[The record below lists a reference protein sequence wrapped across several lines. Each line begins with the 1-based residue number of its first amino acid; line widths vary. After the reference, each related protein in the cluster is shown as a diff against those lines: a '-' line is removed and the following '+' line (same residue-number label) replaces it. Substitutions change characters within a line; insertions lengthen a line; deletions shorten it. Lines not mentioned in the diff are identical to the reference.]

1 MSRLLGPRPRLPLTA
16 SPSVWVI
23 LPHSR
28 SRLHHV
34 SVLYLDYPSPALRRQ
49 ISICQTPHH
58 QLHHHHHP
66 PALAWKVP
74 GNPSPAPAAAESHC
88 SQPTVVF
95 QVRASLGLCRIRKPA
110 ALGWKHACM
119 HSSTLGA
126 SAPRGRKA
134 ICVAFSQTVRTG
146 ANRNLRDSRSPS
158 FAVWEKH
165 TRQHVPPAVDCR
177 IQAAFRASSNF
188 VVGRGTVVSGRPAT
202 AHQCTASTQPN
213 ARTHTRMFHVIAVAR
228 GSPGGVR

>member
-1 MSRLLGPRPRLPLTA
+1 MLVCCTLITPLLRCDG
-16 SPSVWVI
+16 
-23 LPHSR
+23 R
-28 SRLHHV
+28 SRYVRHHTT
-34 SVLYLDYPSPALRRQ
+34 SC
-49 ISICQTPHH
+49 ITTTTTT
-58 QLHHHHHP
+58 HP
-66 PALAWKVP
+66 LALAWKVP

-134 ICVAFSQTVRTG
+134 TCVAFSQTVRTG

-158 FAVWEKH
+158 FTVWEKR

-177 IQAAFRASSNF
+177 IQAAAATLLWAAGPSSQA
-188 VVGRGTVVSGRPAT
+188 GLRLPISAQPARNP
-202 AHQCTASTQPN
+202 AH
-213 ARTHTRMFHVIAVAR
+213 ARTRMFHVIAVAR